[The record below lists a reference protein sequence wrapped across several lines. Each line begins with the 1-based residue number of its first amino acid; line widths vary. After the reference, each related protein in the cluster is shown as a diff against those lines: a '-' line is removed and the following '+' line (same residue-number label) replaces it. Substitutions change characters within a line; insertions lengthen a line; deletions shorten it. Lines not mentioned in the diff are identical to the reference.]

1 MREPLPLWV
10 LMPCGALGGAFIG
23 VVGASFYLTW
33 VMGLGFD
40 AFDMLLIARL
50 GAIERELYAA
60 EMRHAYAAIA
70 GMALLGAGLAVAAT
84 FKRRLTTYGDA
95 HWQSRAEM
103 KANGLLGGLGR
114 GFVCAKLGEPA
125 SGAPYVVAEDRPHV
139 MMIAPTRAGKGV
151 GFVVP
156 NLLTFEGSAVTLDVK
171 GELHRD
177 TARWRAREGRV
188 VHRFAPFDWENPGV
202 RYNPLARV
210 AELPSPEQRYTA
222 VEKLANLF
230 LDRDNRQNDT
240 FSEAGKSIFVAACL
254 RALHLGTPTLGEVR
268 RIVME
273 GHDKKKQYH
282 RYAVDAADAGDDTA
296 RLLWMEA
303 SSTSLRLL
311 TSNIQA
317 LMTGGFRAWNNPAVR
332 RATDASDF
340 DFATFRA
347 ERQSLYLCVAE
358 DDIEALAPLLRM
370 MFGDLIATLRHHE
383 PGKDEPHAV
392 MIMLDEFQQMGA
404 MPYLERAIHTLASY
418 GGRVAIIAQSL
429 ASLDRI
435 YGPEGREGFEA
446 GAALK
451 LYIQPRESRTV
462 TEVSRAVGSCTREA
476 VTRSYGTW
484 RGLGGLRGQSVR
496 EEERPLL
503 SETEARTMDEGE
515 VIVLAAPLMPI
526 RARRIKHYEDP
537 TFARTMKAQESM
549 PWPGAP
555 KDAPAQGK
563 SEASEARGEK
573 PAAKASQKAT
583 ASGHGLRITKDTPRE
598 TPLPAELIGQVRRLE
613 ARIADLTA
621 EVVKLR
627 EAREEDRPWWE
638 VDREPAASRPTLP
651 EATRVQTP
659 SAQPAPIEA
668 AQTPGPAQV
677 AEAATAPDQGAPDQ
691 KPQAE
696 THEVIGPV
704 RATTLL
710 SIKPKR
716 SGGS

>member
-1 MREPLPLWV
+1 MTDEPPPLMLTVPMAV
-10 LMPCGALGGAFIG
+10 LAGAVLGVF
-23 VVGASFYLTW
+23 GASFYLTW
-33 VMGLGFD
+33 LLGLDLQTFD
-40 AFDMLLIARL
+40 LFLAARL
-50 GAIERELYAA
+50 PAA
-60 EMRHAYAAIA
+60 ERQAHAEEVRMAYAGVAA
-70 GMALLGAGLAVAAT
+70 SAVLCGLLAVAAT
-84 FKRRLTTYGDA
+84 YRRRLTTYGDA
-95 HWQSRAEM
+95 HWQSRGEM
-103 KANGLLGGLGR
+103 RANGLLGRPGR

-125 SGAPYVVAEDRPHV
+125 SHAPYVVAEDRPHV

-151 GFVVP
+151 GFVIP
-156 NLLTFEGSAVTLDVK
+156 NLLSFEGSAVTLDVK

-177 TARWRAREGRV
+177 TARWRGREGRA
-188 VHRFAPFDWENPGV
+188 VHRFAPFDWDSPGA

-210 AELPSPEQRYTA
+210 VGLPSPEQRYTA
-222 VEKLANLF
+222 VEKLSNLF

-254 RALHLGTPTLGEVR
+254 LALQRNTPTLGAVR
-268 RIVME
+268 TIVLE
-273 GHDKKKQYH
+273 GHDKKRQYR
-282 RYAVDAADAGDDTA
+282 RYAAEAADAGDDTA
-296 RLLWMEA
+296 RLLWIEA
-303 SSTSLRLL
+303 ASTSDKLL

-340 DFATFRA
+340 DFATFRS

-370 MFGDLIATLRHHE
+370 MFGDLIASLRHHE
-383 PGKDEPHAV
+383 PGEGEPHAV

-462 TEVSRAVGSCTREA
+462 AEVSRAVGSCTREA

-503 SETEARTMDEGE
+503 SETGARTMDPDE
-515 VIVLAAPLMPI
+515 VVVLAAPLMPI

-537 TFARTMKAQESM
+537 TFADTMKAQESM
-549 PWPGAP
+549 PWPDAP
-555 KDAPAQGK
+555 KDAPEEGK
-563 SEASEARGEK
+563 PEASEGRKK
-573 PAAKASQKAT
+573 PAAEASEKAT
-583 ASGHGLRITKDTPRE
+583 ISGHGLRITQDTPRE
-598 TPLPAELIGQVRRLE
+598 TPLPEELVELIRRLE
-613 ARIADLTA
+613 SRIAALVSELA
-621 EVVKLR
+621 QLR
-627 EAREEDRPWWE
+627 KAQEEDRPWWE
-638 VDREPAASRPTLP
+638 VHREPTASGPALAEVSQP
-651 EATRVQTP
+651 PPP

-668 AQTPGPAQV
+668 AQTPAQM
-677 AEAATAPDQGAPDQ
+677 AEAATVPDQVVPSQ
-691 KPQAE
+691 EPQAE
-696 THEVIGPV
+696 PDAANTPI
-704 RATTLL
+704 RAKTLL
-710 SIKPKR
+710 AIAPRR
-716 SGGS
+716 SGAS